1 MIFNEHYFS
10 QIFSGPIS
18 IWILH
23 LPPFTFRISYS
34 HRPQIIPGQLKGC
47 SSIALSHFIFDI
59 ALTSVTWPISIH
71 HCSEISFMNIA
82 ALSFFF
88 WNIYDWHMKSSLFWR
103 WERKVLFGCSVT
115 LPTTLIPFRYSS
127 ISKEIDQAMIHLLA
141 CH

>member
-88 WNIYDWHMKSSLFWR
+88 FFGTYMIDIWKVHCFGGENVKSYLVVQWPY
-103 WERKVLFGCSVT
+103 L
-115 LPTTLIPFRYSS
+115 LPLYPLDILRYL
-127 ISKEIDQAMIHLLA
+127 KR
-141 CH
+141 